1 MSPVG
6 RHPSKQNYPY
16 LCSRFLRCP
25 HHVKANESTR
35 WSGRLQTCGLPWAS
49 SEDPVGDP
57 KAGVTRPEGTVE
69 SSAARRLLPRGRR
82 VPLGTSP
89 GRDGQREPQTQV
101 LLRQQAQG
109 RRMCR
114 GSPRVSR
121 LLSGCT
127 GTLLLHPPSHRGAT
141 LEKTLRV
148 DEDLTGRPSLS
159 ALEGATGVQSSR
171 GLCLP
176 LTSMIPFPRIP
187 RLRWGAHVRKGLMS
201 ALLTALQD

>member
-1 MSPVG
+1 MSPVR
-6 RHPSKQNYPY
+6 RHPPNRTTPTSAPVFSAVPTT
-16 LCSRFLRCP
+16 SRQTSPPDGVDVFRRVGP
-25 HHVKANESTR
+25 SR
-35 WSGRLQTCGLPWAS
+35 WPWGS
-49 SEDPVGDP
+49 SEDPAGDP
-57 KAGVTRPEGTVE
+57 KPGVTRPEGTVD

-89 GRDGQREPQTQV
+89 GRGSQRAPQTQV
-101 LLRQQAQG
+101 LLGQQAQG
-109 RRMCR
+109 RKMC
-114 GSPRVSR
+114 GGLPRVSR

-148 DEDLTGRPSLS
+148 DEGLRGRPSLS

-187 RLRWGAHVRKGLMS
+187 HLCWVVRVLGR
-201 ALLTALQD
+201 A